1 MKTYSV
7 YWLNREVATVC
18 ADRFSSDGKRT
29 YFYFQDNVVASF
41 DREFATSVRARNVE
55 CVWVFDEDGNC
66 TPIDTSDNNE
76 KSRKRVNYNYGDKI
90 QD

>member
-29 YFYFQDNVVASF
+29 YFYIQDNVVASF
-41 DREFATSVRARNVE
+41 DREFATSVRAR
-55 CVWVFDEDGNC
+55 
-66 TPIDTSDNNE
+66 IDTSNRNE
-76 KSRKRVNYNYGDKI
+76 KIEKESKS
-90 QD
+90 